1 MLALMMNRP
10 SERGYREQVLP
21 AILNASAEARTS
33 FRAILLSVF
42 LSLLSI
48 SFITSITSAS
58 EMPDGCAVDE
68 VKRRRSFLPTTRNS
82 N

>member
-33 FRAILLSVF
+33 SILLSVF